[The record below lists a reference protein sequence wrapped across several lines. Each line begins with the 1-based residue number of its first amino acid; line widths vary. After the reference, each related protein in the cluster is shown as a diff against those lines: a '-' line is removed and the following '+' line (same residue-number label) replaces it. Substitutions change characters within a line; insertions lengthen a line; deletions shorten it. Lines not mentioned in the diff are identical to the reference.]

1 MSQPTRQEIIR
12 AHEAL
17 SDLTYL
23 ADKYITSTLGG
34 LDETRKLR
42 QSILAALPP
51 KPQPTMAEVEWDDDK
66 HYLAEAE
73 HVDWGK
79 VVMLYYD
86 GQSNRKQAGLLA
98 TALPVPDRYMSPP
111 RGAVWYLLGP
121 IGDIRCTGETIVAY
135 GMDFRRQSFRL
146 VMSKEETE
154 TLALTLLAAA
164 RSQEEA

>member
-86 GQSNRKQAGLLA
+86 GQSNRIQYFCKLDE
-98 TALPVPDRYMSPP
+98 PNM
-111 RGAVWYLLGP
+111 
-121 IGDIRCTGETIVAY
+121 VAY
-135 GMDFRRQSFRL
+135 SDPANLTPTGKRY
-146 VMSKEETE
+146 
-154 TLALTLLAAA
+154 TLAEVQAA
-164 RSQEEA
+164 